1 MTAGAHNFNKSFSQ
15 KCLQIS
21 KIIQSSGGSFDKERP
36 GTPPMVRTGDDAVCS
51 VTKLKT
57 LLTIGMTL
65 HDLAA
70 LDEILILD
78 YVMFSLSWVFK
89 NMFP

>member
-1 MTAGAHNFNKSFSQ
+1 MAQNFNNSFSQ
-15 KCLQIS
+15 KCYQIS

-36 GTPPMVRTGDDAVCS
+36 GTSTMVRTDDDTVCS

-57 LLTIGMTL
+57 LFTVGVTL

-70 LDEILILD
+70 LDEILILG
-78 YVMFSLSWVFK
+78 Y
-89 NMFP
+89 